1 MKKVTLHDKRQLRSF
16 LKSVDEVSDVNTLG
30 FLPDGTWVK
39 DPDNVR
45 KYYMIYIISVEDIL
59 ERIFKIK
66 TKKRISVDK
75 SITVFF
81 KELENTL
88 TDYFAKKWK
97 A

>member
-1 MKKVTLHDKRQLRSF
+1 MTHVTLKDKRSLRQF
-16 LKSVDEVSDVNTLG
+16 LKSFNDVSDVQELG
-30 FLPDGTWVK
+30 FLPNGEWIK
-39 DPDNVR
+39 DPDNKK

-97 A
+97 S